1 MRRLFSVIFGAGP
14 LAGFSDARLEKHFA
28 VLDRASPG
36 LMRKTVTFVG
46 IGDGGSV
53 LSTLGTPAAV
63 STWKNRPGRY
73 GGGSSPVV
81 HMLADGGVEL
91 DVLVRFGQ
99 AMAALDPLPQ
109 GGHWGT
115 FGTKNAPDWFRHA
128 ISRDAGNNRTKALCS
143 VDRLASLAVAGGA
156 DASAVLDV
164 LFHPGPGVSYG
175 TTHSTEMF
183 GGVADWLGSH
193 VALVT
198 ELQSNLDAPGRVE
211 LAHAIG
217 RFDLAERYLDLLVE
231 YGTSVAKTVIAAAM
245 KALTAA
251 PRDALIAGLD
261 DRYSKSNPGIRV
273 ELITL
278 ALGAL
283 GTDSAAL
290 LKRWNEGEAE
300 KRPKDA
306 LSRALGNVAL
316 GEGPKPAVG
325 PWERGYVALDGS
337 TIALPARQPVPE
349 PKRLPSAVYDLLRP
363 SVESYNANLRALREA
378 NKDEKHHWSRTHQ
391 LISEADLATF
401 RDIVEGRAKSTSRQN
416 WNQGL
421 RALQWA
427 NQYVK
432 WDASGVT
439 AFYAS
444 PEVSVRHLVA
454 IIRHDAHWNFLAI
467 LGGGF
472 GHVGAQELQR
482 RIKTSVDFQIA
493 ADLWVEMG
501 GKALAVEYLQVAWQ
515 ASLANVD
522 RDLLWPQVA
531 EAFDGID
538 EALGLAPQK
547 HQPGLHASN
556 ALDLLETLPKVPHR
570 YMIPLMTIA
579 TGSQKT
585 LRLQARNLLSGAP
598 NIDVAII
605 DLLGDGKQE
614 ARAGAADWLA
624 ARGTTSGIPALR
636 KALKKEKS
644 EIARAAIITAL
655 QKLGDDVSD
664 CFDPKGLLKDAEA
677 GLAKASTKGL
687 EWFPFD
693 LLPRLHWQDGK
704 AVDPKIVRWWVVLA
718 HKLKQPGSNAL
729 LDLWLDRL
737 VKEDARRFS
746 LFVLRSW
753 IEHDTR
759 RPTEDEG
766 NAYAAAN
773 VASVLSQNQQAVRQN
788 PRYAEYYVTDRDKLF
803 AMLKRTKMGEYFG
816 SANDSK
822 GVLALATQAEG
833 ADAAAAVRSFLKDHG
848 ARISQDKALLEV
860 LAASSAPA
868 AIQVVLSTANRF
880 KARTVQ
886 EHAAMLIE
894 RIAERRGWTPEE
906 LADRTIPTAGLDER
920 GVCELDCGED
930 RTFQLVLDA
939 QDALVLLNPAG
950 QPAKALPN
958 PRNEDEKP
966 LIAEAKKQV
975 TTARKEL
982 KQAVSAQTER
992 LYEAMCLERRWSID
1006 DWERY
1011 LLRHPIVGRLVR
1023 RLVWIGLDGEGHQ
1036 RVLFRPLD
1044 DGTLSDVNDGEVA
1057 TDSMVQV
1064 QLAHSSLVTGSEAA
1078 AWRAHLS
1085 DYEVTSPFAQFEED
1099 LPQLAEGDGGKT
1111 SIDDRLGWMIE
1122 TFKLRGTA
1130 NKAGFVRGAAE
1141 DGGVFMTYE
1150 RRYESAKIVAQI
1162 EFTGSPLPEEN
1173 IPAALQQLRFVK
1185 LRRGGWHGNGV
1196 PLKEVPPVLLAESW
1210 KALHRIAAAGTGFD
1224 PAWEKK
1230 AGW

>member
-63 STWKNRPGRY
+63 SAWKNRPGRY
-73 GGGSSPVV
+73 GGGPSPVL
-81 HMLADGGVEL
+81 HMLADGGMEL

-99 AMAALDPLPQ
+99 AIAALDPLPQ
-109 GGHWGT
+109 SGHWGT

-143 VDRLASLAVAGGA
+143 VDRLASLAAAGGA

-175 TTHSTEMF
+175 TTHSTDMF
-183 GGVADWLGSH
+183 DGVADWLGSQ

-198 ELQSNLDAPGRVE
+198 EHQSKLDAQGRVE

-231 YGTSVAKTVIAAAM
+231 YGTSVAKTVRAAAM

-251 PRDALIAGLD
+251 PRDALAAALD

-273 ELITL
+273 ELIVL

-306 LSRALGNVAL
+306 LSRALGKVAL

-337 TIALPARQPVPE
+337 TVSLPPRAPLPE
-349 PKRLPSAVYDLLRP
+349 LGRITDDAFVHLQSAIR
-363 SVESYNANLRALREA
+363 SYNAATLALREA
-378 NKDEKHHWSRTHQ
+378 HRHEPNHWSRHRVVVSDRDVADFRGWIEKSGKVTSNHPRSGVSGLLWTHQ
-391 LISEADLATF
+391 F
-401 RDIVEGRAKSTSRQN
+401 
-416 WNQGL
+416 
-421 RALQWA
+421 
-427 NQYVK
+427 VK
-432 WDASGVT
+432 WDRSGIDAFFAHPSVT
-439 AFYAS
+439 I
-444 PEVSVRHLVA
+444 RHLIA
-454 IIRHDAHWNFLAI
+454 SLRHDAGCTFLPM
-467 LGGGF
+467 LGSGF
-472 GHVGAQELQR
+472 GHAAAQELQR
-482 RIKTSVDFQIA
+482 RIKTSTDFQIA

-501 GKALAVEYLQVAWQ
+501 GKPPAVEYLQVAWQ

-547 HQPGLHASN
+547 HQPGLQASN

-579 TGSQKT
+579 TGTQKT

-614 ARAGAADWLA
+614 VRAGAADWLA
-624 ARGTTSGIPALR
+624 ARGTTAGIPALR

-729 LDLWLDRL
+729 LELWLDRL

-773 VASVLSQNQQAVRQN
+773 VASVLSQNQQAARQN

-886 EHAAMLIE
+886 EHAAALIE

-920 GVCELDCGED
+920 GVCELDCGEG

-939 QDALVLLNPAG
+939 QDALVLLNPSG
-950 QPAKALPN
+950 QPAKALPS

-975 TTARKEL
+975 ATARKEL
-982 KQAVSAQTER
+982 KQAVIAQTER
-992 LYEAMCLERRWSID
+992 LYEAMCLERRWSVD

-1023 RLVWIGLDGEGHQ
+1023 RLVWVGIDDDGKSCA
-1036 RVLFRPLD
+1036 LFRPLD
-1044 DGTLSDVNDGEVA
+1044 DGTLSDVNDSEIA
-1057 TDSMVQV
+1057 IDAMAQV
-1064 QLAHSSLVTGSEAA
+1064 QLAHSSLVTASEAA

-1085 DYEVTSPFAQFEED
+1085 DYEVTSPFAQFEEG
-1099 LPQLAEGDGGKT
+1099 LPKLAEGDGNKT

-1173 IPAALQQLRFVK
+1173 IPAALQQLRFVR

-1196 PLKEVPPVLLAESW
+1196 PLKEVPPVLVTESW